1 MASTIVPAN
10 ASLEDKVDIM
20 LELLV
25 KQSTLLTKSQQK
37 IEELEKENSTKRTTI
52 STLSREVYS
61 LKNSCNRRDQLLLSN
76 SIRIFGVSI
85 GDDEPNATDGGKALA
100 SKIYDKILK
109 PVLVAAKIK
118 GTNASNVIETC
129 YRAGK
134 PSTDKAR
141 PPPVVVKLCSQ
152 ALRLAILRN
161 KKDGLSPP
169 SEADQR
175 AGIKRYSVAEDL
187 TGDTFKCLRALSA
200 DPRVAKV
207 WTIDGYLRF
216 TLVDDSSGSVKR
228 VKSVYD
234 SIDAIVSR
242 SK

>member
-1 MASTIVPAN
+1 
-10 ASLEDKVDIM
+10 M

-37 IEELEKENSTKRTTI
+37 IEELEKENSTMRTTI

-76 SIRIFGVSI
+76 SIRIFGVSV

-134 PSTDKAR
+134 SSTDKAR
-141 PPPVVVKLCSQ
+141 PPPGG
-152 ALRLAILRN
+152 R
-161 KKDGLSPP
+161 
-169 SEADQR
+169 
-175 AGIKRYSVAEDL
+175 
-187 TGDTFKCLRALSA
+187 
-200 DPRVAKV
+200 
-207 WTIDGYLRF
+207 
-216 TLVDDSSGSVKR
+216 
-228 VKSVYD
+228 
-234 SIDAIVSR
+234 
-242 SK
+242 